1 MKPRASILVSLF
13 AGTFSLV
20 GLVLTIGA
28 LSALKSFE
36 EFRRLL
42 AYDYLSFVDG
52 QMVGG
57 MVTDFFI
64 GVATLLVG
72 SALFMKVGSVRRIS
86 KVVAGVLLLFISL
99 TLVYACLNPRIGVR
113 PY

>member
-13 AGTFSLV
+13 AGLVSLV

-28 LSALKSFE
+28 LSAVKSSE
-36 EFRRLL
+36 ELRRLL
-42 AYDYLSFVDG
+42 SYDYVSFVDG
-52 QMVGG
+52 QVVGG
-57 MVTDFFI
+57 MATDFFI
-64 GVATLLVG
+64 GIATLLIG
-72 SALFMKVGSVRRIS
+72 SVLCMKVDSLRR
-86 KVVAGVLLLFISL
+86 VGRVTAGVLLLFISL